1 MHPFQ
6 LTAYIIS
13 KTQRIVRENLALA
26 EPVQAKMTL
35 DSDPDP
41 WWHVLAEKNARQQA
55 HKLAAVI
62 NQRPGGVQGLSYGEA
77 MGVAK
82 SAEAGVNIH
91 YLEALTVPA
100 AGSSGPP
107 PNHGPSE
114 PDTPEV
120 AANLKRIENERKR
133 AKLVAIV
140 AADKASR
147 GPDPDFTVTQSS
159 RSLLPA
165 TVTVATAS
173 TDSSSSQHPIVRDD
187 APSTESTDAS
197 ALQDTTQSGTAS
209 STELLNPPPS
219 QTRIHQEAVAVT
231 EFADPSALQT
241 PVHQET
247 ASVTRPADSSVLQS
261 PTRQQAAPA
270 IESVKTPAMQD
281 LTHQGLAPAIESVNP
296 SAMQDLTHQGPA
308 PATETAQ
315 PLLVQSPTFS
325 ETAPGVDEGEITPIQ
340 ETLGRRARRDSVRF
354 IRERTNSRSAS
365 TTPTRANFPAAAAAL
380 PHTPTEPTATVP
392 ETRLGAVAEP
402 TTSYGAETGD
412 PIGIIPT
419 SQDSEPISNVEQA
432 KVEPSSPREGP
443 SREEKGKWVVREPS
457 ANDMSSGSTTPTP
470 SNTGFVADRNSLY
483 RQARTTARRL
493 ALYEKAEATR
503 IAKPTD
509 TAPTTA
515 PARTMANLAQPGSSS
530 ERQADPNAGFQGFP
544 WTYATHTRADQQ
556 MLDLGL
562 IIFEKLP
569 TSYQPP
575 PTEAVPDAEML
586 DRPIVVNQKFIM
598 INAPAVHFDDLEDLT
613 HVLPFVRVRP
623 DARSVSAGHPDYLG
637 PTPPMPGYMNM
648 KLSQYQSCEMFG
660 EEIWRHDRD
669 LLKCRYEGCK
679 VHLSDWNADQ
689 FLCLGCGPKSIVRYC
704 SKQHMLNDKAH
715 WVVCGSDDLLLKR
728 IIDHNSE
735 PSRFHQFCPAIVDR
749 TGWKSP
755 ERHRQRN
762 HAMLCAGHYTLF
774 WATKWSDKTDDSKP
788 YLTIQFPRTHPHY
801 TELTARVERLLN
813 LAFFDHLL
821 RPVIDHLYRL
831 LRHALQLSNLW
842 NEAHEDA
849 LAGQL
854 ILEFLVTPA
863 ITADPRPLCDCEWV
877 PRATDKH
884 HAECILNAKNVHA
897 AGELMPYTATG
908 NGLAASV
915 SQMESE
921 YWVLRAWQQQSDT
934 IYWRKRAEGEG
945 FLGVTLPKVHPEP
958 YLGRGCKCSLPQSVC
973 LHVLHEWLIYLCSR
987 GGTRRAGN

>member
-6 LTAYIIS
+6 LTAYLIS
-13 KTQRIVRENLALA
+13 KTQRIIRENLALA
-26 EPVQAKMTL
+26 EPVQATMAS
-35 DSDPDP
+35 DSDRDP

-100 AGSSGPP
+100 AGSSDPP

-120 AANLKRIENERKR
+120 TENLKRIENERKR

-140 AADKASR
+140 AADRASR

-159 RSLLPA
+159 RPLLPA

-173 TDSSSSQHPIVRDD
+173 TDPSSSQHPIV
-187 APSTESTDAS
+187 ESTDAS
-197 ALQDTTQSGTAS
+197 ALQDATYSGTAS
-209 STELLNPPPS
+209 SIEHLNPPPS

-241 PVHQET
+241 PVHRET
-247 ASVTRPADSSVLQS
+247 ASVTQPADSSVLQS

-270 IESVKTPAMQD
+270 IGSVKP
-281 LTHQGLAPAIESVNP
+281 P
-296 SAMQDLTHQGPA
+296 AMQDLTHQGPA
-308 PATETAQ
+308 PACEAVQ
-315 PLLVQSPTFS
+315 PLPVQSPTYS
-325 ETAPGVDEGEITPIQ
+325 ETPPGVDEGEITPIQ
-340 ETLGRRARRDSVRF
+340 EILGRRARRDSVRF

-365 TTPTRANFPAAAAAL
+365 TTPTRANFQVAAAL

-392 ETRLGAVAEP
+392 ETRTGA
-402 TTSYGAETGD
+402 TSYEAETGE

-419 SQDSEPISNVEQA
+419 SQDSEPVSSVEEA

-443 SREEKGKWVVREPS
+443 SRKEKGKWVVREPS
-457 ANDMSSGSTTPTP
+457 VNDLSSGSTTPTP
-470 SNTGFVADRNSLY
+470 SNTRFVADRNALY

-503 IAKPTD
+503 IPQPTD
-509 TAPTTA
+509 TAPITA
-515 PARTMANLAQPGSSS
+515 PARTVANLAQPGSSS

-556 MLDLGL
+556 LLDLGL

-569 TSYQPP
+569 TCYQPP
-575 PTEAVPDAEML
+575 PTGAVTDAELL
-586 DRPIVVNQKFIM
+586 DRPIVVNPKFIM
-598 INAPAVHFDDLEDLT
+598 HNAPAVHFDDLEDLT

-660 EEIWRHDRD
+660 QEIWRHDRD

-704 SKQHMLNDKAH
+704 SKQHMLNDKPH
-715 WVVCGSDDLLLKR
+715 WAVCGSEDLLLKR
-728 IIDHNSE
+728 IVDHNSE

-774 WATKWSDKTDDSKP
+774 WATKWTEKTDDSKP
-788 YLTIQFPRTHPHY
+788 YLTIQFPRTHPRY

-821 RPVIDHLYRL
+821 RPAIDHLYRL

-884 HAECILNAKNVHA
+884 HAECILNAKAVNA
-897 AGELMPYTATG
+897 AGELMPYTATSD
-908 NGLAASV
+908 GLAAFAA
-915 SQMESE
+915 QMESE

-945 FLGVTLPKVHPEP
+945 FPGVTLPKVHPEP
-958 YLGRGCKCSLPQSVC
+958 YLGKGCKCSISTCTAYWLTCMPGEGRSAQGTDI
-973 LHVLHEWLIYLCSR
+973 HEAWQAD
-987 GGTRRAGN
+987 GTRLGEPVEEEGGEQGEE